1 MQSTCT
7 TTREWPAWI
16 SCKTLAAWAPE
27 TNARLQPEAPRPVRL
42 GEFPSACVETDQRHA
57 SVDVT
62 YQRPPV
68 SHQTQHIARGCVSDL
83 ARGGDSALPDAGGN
97 GAFSLPHRWTA
108 INLCAVPSPMH
119 ALACEFHRERLVA
132 CEWPLRHGGSK
143 WLCSSA
149 SRCVGRCE
157 LSRAGELLLRTAARE
172 RASPAPRLLNFPRA
186 RTRQIQAARHN
197 LGIDLGKFD
206 RR

>member
-7 TTREWPAWI
+7 TTRGSGLRGFLARYWPRRPHGCNPRHRAP
-16 SCKTLAAWAPE
+16 CAWASSQ
-27 TNARLQPEAPRPVRL
+27 ALVWRLTSVMPVWTSR
-42 GEFPSACVETDQRHA
+42 R
-57 SVDVT
+57 
-62 YQRPPV
+62 QRPPV
-68 SHQTQHIARGCVSDL
+68 SHQTQHTARGCVSHL
-83 ARGGDSALPDAGGN
+83 AREGGSALPDAGGN

-119 ALACEFHRERLVA
+119 ALACELHREVMRLVA
-132 CEWPLRHGGSK
+132 CEWPLRHGGPK

-186 RTRQIQAARHN
+186 RTRRIQAARHN
-197 LGIDLGKFD
+197 LGLDLGKFD